1 MYIAYLI
8 NRQTYNSF
16 PNTCTLR
23 VFDTTMFFKAKLGCS
38 FYRSMLVI
46 LTCLSISSQ
55 PWEYKGVKNSN
66 ATTNMT
72 NGMTNATTNMTNG
85 TEKESHSV
93 SILPYEFYNYS
104 EFGNWEWQKQ
114 KTELKGIIQLSEKYK
129 ENSTF
134 GAKALLI
141 ISKAF
146 LIIDTIN
153 LHCHWPFK
161 KTKLL
166 TFLYRLNHDNIRM
179 RHFSIL
185 EQFFWEYLTDAINT

>member
-1 MYIAYLI
+1 
-8 NRQTYNSF
+8 
-16 PNTCTLR
+16 
-23 VFDTTMFFKAKLGCS
+23 MFFKAKLGCS

-129 ENSTF
+129 ENFDVWSEGPSYYF
-134 GAKALLI
+134 EGV
-141 ISKAF
+141 SYYWHY
-146 LIIDTIN
+146 IN

-166 TFLYRLNHDNIRM
+166 TFLYRLNHANIHM
-179 RHFSIL
+179 RHYSIL